1 MTYVFLRETQKI
13 ETVESLY
20 DVYTYH
26 IHYLHMFIRSKFG
39 YISGSSVRG
48 GLDGWVGVI

>member
-1 MTYVFLRETQKI
+1 MSSYAKQKNL
-13 ETVESLY
+13 ENVESLY
-20 DVYTYH
+20 DVYTYY
-26 IHYLHMFIRSKFG
+26 IHYVPMFIRSKFG